1 MHPNLS
7 IRVAAVV
14 LTNDA
19 GQVALVRKYQT
30 TALIFPGGKPE
41 PGETARAAAA
51 RELHEELRVNLRSD
65 QLEHLGDFT
74 TLAANEAE
82 TQLISQVYRAVLP
95 AGQQAQPQSEIAQL
109 IWCRPDRIE
118 LPSDTR
124 LAPLSSLVL
133 SGLAPGGLAFR
144 SRHKGCRAG
153 LPHD

>member
-51 RELHEELRVNLRSD
+51 RELHEELGIVVAAEDLVHVGSTPHRPPMNLKRNCG
-65 QLEHLGDFT
+65 LRFT
-74 TLAANEAE
+74 
-82 TQLISQVYRAVLP
+82 VRP
-95 AGQQAQPQSEIAQL
+95 
-109 IWCRPDRIE
+109 CRPDNTLARRPK
-118 LPSDTR
+118 LPRCGGWIPLRSMCR
-124 LAPLSSLVL
+124 LGA
-133 SGLAPGGLAFR
+133 AWR
-144 SRHKGCRAG
+144 R
-153 LPHD
+153 